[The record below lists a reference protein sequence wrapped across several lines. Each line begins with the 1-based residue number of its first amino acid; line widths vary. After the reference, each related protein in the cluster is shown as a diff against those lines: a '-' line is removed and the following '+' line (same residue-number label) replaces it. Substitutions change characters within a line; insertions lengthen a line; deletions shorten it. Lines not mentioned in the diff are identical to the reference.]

1 MASFYADEHVPTSL
15 VAALRALGH
24 DVLTIQDDGL
34 SNQATTDADVLD
46 RATALGRIVLT
57 NNRLHFHRL
66 HRHTANHAGIV
77 TYTEGADRVALAG
90 RIDVAVTPLASTTG
104 TLVRIVRPNPPLPP
118 AAPNP

>member
-1 MASFYADEHVPTSL
+1 MASFYADEHVPTTL
-15 VAALRALGH
+15 VAALQALGH

-66 HRHTANHAGIV
+66 HRNVATHAGII
-77 TYTEGADRVALAG
+77 TYTDDSDRVALAG
-90 RIDVAVTPLASTTG
+90 RIDAAVTPLASPVG
-104 TLVRIVRPNPPLPP
+104 ALVKVVRPNSPP
-118 AAPNP
+118 AAQNP